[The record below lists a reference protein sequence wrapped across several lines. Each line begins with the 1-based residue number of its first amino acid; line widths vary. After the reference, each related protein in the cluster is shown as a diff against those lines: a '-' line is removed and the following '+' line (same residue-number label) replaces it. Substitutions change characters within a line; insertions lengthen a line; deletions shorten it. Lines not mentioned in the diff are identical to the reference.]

1 MLRRV
6 VPYSCFPCQ
15 QRIFIMKNPIFTALL
30 TLFIAACDNGLSVD
44 ITVRPKDESQ
54 SSNSV
59 SVDPVKQSAT
69 LHTSIEPNTPKT
81 ADWTPLFKYLETDGC
96 ASDNRPPEL
105 ARLIGSMEAVATD
118 PKTGRI
124 ISSGKIAV
132 PKGYEHA
139 VGRVMDD
146 HSGDFVKLSVRGTYH
161 GLPVKE
167 LVSVARGDSVTHYLV
182 LDVPLA
188 EAKDKLRRVRYAIPK
203 TLSADR
209 RVALKLFE
217 EMGGGKADAHEVAS
231 FLKGYQAYVD
241 SYDSN
246 DYGEEMKGK
255 VVLACDGGF

>member
-1 MLRRV
+1 
-6 VPYSCFPCQ
+6 
-15 QRIFIMKNPIFTALL
+15 MKRPMCTALL
-30 TLFIAACDNGLSVD
+30 TLVIAACDNGLSVD
-44 ITVRPKDESQ
+44 MTVRPKDENP

-96 ASDNRPPEL
+96 ASDNRPLEL
-105 ARLIGSMEAVATD
+105 VRLIGSMEAVTTD

-124 ISSGKIAV
+124 IPSGKIAV

-139 VGRVMDD
+139 VGRVMAN

-167 LVSVARGDSVTHYLV
+167 LVSVAIGDSVTHYLV

-188 EAKDKLRRVRYAIPK
+188 EAKNKLRRV
-203 TLSADR
+203 
-209 RVALKLFE
+209 
-217 EMGGGKADAHEVAS
+217 H
-231 FLKGYQAYVD
+231 
-241 SYDSN
+241 
-246 DYGEEMKGK
+246 
-255 VVLACDGGF
+255 

>member
-1 MLRRV
+1 
-6 VPYSCFPCQ
+6 
-15 QRIFIMKNPIFTALL
+15 MKNPIFTALL

-44 ITVRPKDESQ
+44 MAAHPKNENP
-54 SSNSV
+54 SSNSASSV

-105 ARLIGSMEAVATD
+105 ARLIGSMEAVTTD
-118 PKTGRI
+118 PKTGRT
-124 ISSGKIAV
+124 ISSGKVAV
-132 PKGYEHA
+132 PKGYENA

-203 TLSADR
+203 TLSVDR

-217 EMGGGKADAHEVAS
+217 EMGGGKADAHDMAS

-241 SYDSN
+241 SYDGN

-255 VVLACDGGF
+255 AVLACDGGF

>member
-1 MLRRV
+1 
-6 VPYSCFPCQ
+6 
-15 QRIFIMKNPIFTALL
+15 MKNPIFTALL
-30 TLFIAACDNGLSVD
+30 TLFITACDNGLSVD
-44 ITVRPKDESQ
+44 MTARPKNESS
-54 SSNSV
+54 SSNSASSV

-69 LHTSIEPNTPKT
+69 PHTSVEPNTPKT

-105 ARLIGSMEAVATD
+105 ARLIESMETVATD

-124 ISSGKIAV
+124 ISSGKVAV
-132 PKGYEHA
+132 PKGYENA

-217 EMGGGKADAHEVAS
+217 EMGGGKSDTHEVAS

-246 DYGEEMKGK
+246 NYGEEMKGK

>member
-1 MLRRV
+1 
-6 VPYSCFPCQ
+6 
-15 QRIFIMKNPIFTALL
+15 MKNPIFTALL

-44 ITVRPKDESQ
+44 MTVRPKNESS

-69 LHTSIEPNTPKT
+69 LHTSSIGPNTPKT

-105 ARLIGSMEAVATD
+105 ARLIKSMEAVTTD

-124 ISSGKIAV
+124 VSSGKIAA
-132 PKGYEHA
+132 PKGYENA
-139 VGRVMDD
+139 VGRVIAN

-167 LVSVARGDSVTHYLV
+167 LVLMARGNSITHYLV

-188 EAKDKLRRVRYAIPK
+188 EAKDKLSRVRYAIPK

-209 RVALKLFE
+209 REALKLFE
-217 EMGGGKADAHEVAS
+217 EMAGGKADANDMAS

-241 SYDSN
+241 SYDGN

-255 VVLACDGGF
+255 AVLACDGGF

>member
-1 MLRRV
+1 
-6 VPYSCFPCQ
+6 
-15 QRIFIMKNPIFTALL
+15 MKNPIFTVLL
-30 TLFIAACDNGLSVD
+30 TLFITACDNGLSVD
-44 ITVRPKDESQ
+44 MTVRPKNESS
-54 SSNSV
+54 SSNSASSV

-69 LHTSIEPNTPKT
+69 PHTSVEPNTPKT

-105 ARLIGSMEAVATD
+105 ARLIESMETVATD

-124 ISSGKIAV
+124 ISSGKVVV
-132 PKGYEHA
+132 PKGYENA

-167 LVSVARGDSVTHYLV
+167 LVLVARGDSVTHYLV

-188 EAKDKLRRVRYAIPK
+188 EAKNKLRSVHYAIPT

-209 RVALKLFE
+209 REALKLFE
-217 EMGGGKADAHEVAS
+217 EMGGGKADAHDMAS

-241 SYDSN
+241 SYDGN
-246 DYGEEMKGK
+246 DYGEEMK
-255 VVLACDGGF
+255 ACFHVKIAHFFISSNGSPV

>member
-1 MLRRV
+1 
-6 VPYSCFPCQ
+6 
-15 QRIFIMKNPIFTALL
+15 MKRPIFTALL
-30 TLFIAACDNGLSVD
+30 TLFITACDNGLSVD
-44 ITVRPKDESQ
+44 MTVRPKNPKNESP
-54 SSNSV
+54 SSHSV

-69 LHTSIEPNTPKT
+69 LHTSIEPSTPKT

-105 ARLIGSMEAVATD
+105 ARLIESMEAVTTD
-118 PKTGRI
+118 PKTGRT

-132 PKGYEHA
+132 PKGYENA
-139 VGRVMDD
+139 VGRVMAN

-167 LVSVARGDSVTHYLV
+167 LVSVAIGDSITHYLV

-188 EAKDKLRRVRYAIPK
+188 EAKDKLSRVRYAIPK

-209 RVALKLFE
+209 RVALKLLE
-217 EMGGGKADAHEVAS
+217 EMGGEKADAHDIAS

-241 SYDSN
+241 SYDGN

-255 VVLACDGGF
+255 AVLACDGGF

>member
-1 MLRRV
+1 
-6 VPYSCFPCQ
+6 
-15 QRIFIMKNPIFTALL
+15 MKNPIFTALL
-30 TLFIAACDNGLSVD
+30 ILFIAACDNGLSVD
-44 ITVRPKDESQ
+44 MTVRPKNESP

-69 LHTSIEPNTPKT
+69 LYTSSIEPNTPKT

-105 ARLIGSMEAVATD
+105 ARLIKSMEAVTTTTD
-118 PKTGRI
+118 PKTGRTI
-124 ISSGKIAV
+124 PSGKVAV
-132 PKGYEHA
+132 PKGYENA

-167 LVSVARGDSVTHYLV
+167 LVLVARGDSITHYLV

-231 FLKGYQAYVD
+231 FLKSYQAYVD

>member
-1 MLRRV
+1 
-6 VPYSCFPCQ
+6 
-15 QRIFIMKNPIFTALL
+15 MKNPIFTALL

-44 ITVRPKDESQ
+44 MTVRPKNENP
-54 SSNSV
+54 SNKSV

-69 LHTSIEPNTPKT
+69 LHTSVEPSTPKT

-118 PKTGRI
+118 PKTGRT

-132 PKGYEHA
+132 PKGYENA

-167 LVSVARGDSVTHYLV
+167 LVLVAIGDSVTHYLV

-203 TLSADR
+203 TLSVDR

-217 EMGGGKADAHEVAS
+217 EMGGGKADAHDMAS

-241 SYDSN
+241 SYDGN

-255 VVLACDGGF
+255 AVLACDGGF

>member
-1 MLRRV
+1 MTR
-6 VPYSCFPCQ
+6 
-15 QRIFIMKNPIFTALL
+15 PIFTTLL
-30 TLFIAACDNGLSVD
+30 TLFIAACGNGLSVNM
-44 ITVRPKDESQ
+44 TVRPKDENP
-54 SSNSV
+54 SSNFV

-105 ARLIGSMEAVATD
+105 ARLIESMEAVTTD

-124 ISSGKIAV
+124 VSSGKIAA

-139 VGRVMDD
+139 VGRVMAN

-167 LVSVARGDSVTHYLV
+167 LVLVARGDSITHYLV

-188 EAKDKLRRVRYAIPK
+188 EAKDKLSRVRYAIPK

-209 RVALKLFE
+209 REALKLFE
-217 EMGGGKADAHEVAS
+217 EMGGGKADAHDMAS

-241 SYDSN
+241 SYDGN

-255 VVLACDGGF
+255 AVLACDGGF

>member
-1 MLRRV
+1 
-6 VPYSCFPCQ
+6 
-15 QRIFIMKNPIFTALL
+15 MKNPIFTALL

-44 ITVRPKDESQ
+44 MTVRPKNESS

-59 SVDPVKQSAT
+59 SVDSVKQPAT
-69 LHTSIEPNTPKT
+69 LHTSIEPSTPKT

-105 ARLIGSMEAVATD
+105 ARLIESMEAVTTD
-118 PKTGRI
+118 PKTGRTI
-124 ISSGKIAV
+124 PSGKVAV
-132 PKGYEHA
+132 PKGYENA

-167 LVSVARGDSVTHYLV
+167 LVSVAIGDSVTHYLV

-188 EAKDKLRRVRYAIPK
+188 EAKNKLRRVHYAIPT

-217 EMGGGKADAHEVAS
+217 EMSGGKADAHDMAS

-241 SYDSN
+241 SYDGN

-255 VVLACDGGF
+255 AVLACDGGF

>member
-1 MLRRV
+1 
-6 VPYSCFPCQ
+6 
-15 QRIFIMKNPIFTALL
+15 MKNPIFTALL

-44 ITVRPKDESQ
+44 MTVRPKNESS
-54 SSNSV
+54 SSNSVSSV

-69 LHTSIEPNTPKT
+69 LHTSSIEPNTPKT

-105 ARLIGSMEAVATD
+105 ARLIKSMEAVTTD
-118 PKTGRI
+118 PKTGRT
-124 ISSGKIAV
+124 ISSGKVAV

-167 LVSVARGDSVTHYLV
+167 LVLVARGDSVTHYLV

-188 EAKDKLRRVRYAIPK
+188 EAKNKLRRVHYAIPK

-209 RVALKLFE
+209 REALKLFE
-217 EMGGGKADAHEVAS
+217 EMGGGKADAHDMAS

-241 SYDSN
+241 SYDGN

-255 VVLACDGGF
+255 AVLACDGGF